1 MEKVRLVK
9 KNNVIYLYVL
19 LGEHLIDSYQCPI
32 TTKRLDDIPYFRERM
47 RPKFQEYLERSF
59 TVEVDNDKPNL
70 RILINLL
77 EFGKKYRSEVTKIF
91 DGRSKLHIKVLKD
104 GESQKPL
111 LISDEKLIVSDL
123 YSFISDL
130 LNPPSV

>member
-104 GESQKPL
+104 DESQKPL

>member
-19 LGEHLIDSYQCPI
+19 LREHLIGSYQCPI
-32 TTKRLDDIPYFRERM
+32 TTRKLDDIPYFRERM

-70 RILINLL
+70 RLLLNLL
-77 EFGKKYRSEVTKIF
+77 EFGKKYKAEVTKVF

-104 GESQKPL
+104 DEGQKPL
-111 LISDEKLIVSDL
+111 LFSDTKVIVSDL
-123 YSFISDL
+123 YTFLLDL
-130 LNPPSV
+130 IDPPLV